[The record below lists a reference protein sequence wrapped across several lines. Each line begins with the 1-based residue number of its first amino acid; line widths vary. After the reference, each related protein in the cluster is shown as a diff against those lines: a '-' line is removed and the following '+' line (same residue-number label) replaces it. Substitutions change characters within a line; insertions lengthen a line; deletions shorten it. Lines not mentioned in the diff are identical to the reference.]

1 MFNGRMRKLVLMA
14 TRNGYFY
21 VLDRTTGE
29 HLITRKIGLTNNYA
43 SGVDPDAQPKL
54 NARGEVIRN
63 PNKDATIAG
72 SLVNSDVTNFPPP
85 TFSPD
90 TGLFYVHE
98 QSSLRIDYL
107 MEPDPR
113 GSMGLGGTTGG
124 ASLSFGS
131 NLIAIDYKTG
141 KVKWRH
147 ELTAGAV
154 GETSTAGGVVFL
166 SNSGGIEA
174 LDAATGKA
182 LWHAEIGPLSSP
194 PETFLLDG
202 KQHVLAT
209 GATGL
214 YMFVLN

>member
-1 MFNGRMRKLVLMA
+1 MMA

-29 HLITRKIGLTNNYA
+29 HLITRKIGLVNNYA

-72 SLVNSDVTNFPPP
+72 SLVNSDVTNYPPP
-85 TFSPD
+85 TFSPE

-98 QSSLRIDYL
+98 QNGLRIDYL

-113 GSMGLGGTTGG
+113 GSMGLGGTSGG
-124 ASLSFGS
+124 ASLSFGTD
-131 NLIAIDYKTG
+131 LVALDYRTG
-141 KVKWRH
+141 KPKWRD
-147 ELTAGAV
+147 ELTGGSV
-154 GETSTAGGVVFL
+154 GETSTAGGVLFL
-166 SNSGGIEA
+166 SNGGGIEA
-174 LDAATGKA
+174 LEAATGRA
-182 LWHAEIGPLSSP
+182 LWHSDIGALSSP

-202 KQHVLAT
+202 KQHVLAA
-209 GATGL
+209 GASGL
-214 YMFVLN
+214 CMFVLN